1 MTQFRTI
8 EGREVRILVVDGIE
22 CAEPWFN
29 GSVSGVIRDRF
40 PGDDTISVHLMPGEA
55 LPYDLWIQFTEE
67 ELKKLRCRSPEFKDR
82 MVLEIRQTNQADAC
96 GRNYEIASV
105 EYQAYT
111 PPDLG
116 KYGDA
121 AGTVASGSKQGTCTA
136 SSSSGSDFSEPLF
149 GVHPQSPGK
158 EEAHE
163 PESERKFGPH

>member
-29 GSVSGVIRDRF
+29 GTVSGVIRDRF
-40 PGDDTISVHLMPGEA
+40 VGDDPVSVHLMPGEA

-67 ELKKLRCRSPEFKDR
+67 ELKKLRCRAPEFKDR
-82 MVLEIRQTNQADAC
+82 MVLEIRQTDQADTC
-96 GRNYEIASV
+96 GRNYEILSAK
-105 EYQAYT
+105 YQAYT

-116 KYGDA
+116 QDRDA

-149 GVHPQSPGK
+149 GGYPQSSGK
-158 EEAHE
+158 EETHE
-163 PESERKFGPH
+163 PESERKIGPH

>member
-1 MTQFRTI
+1 MTQFITI
-8 EGREVRILVVDGIE
+8 EERKVRILVLDGIE

-29 GSVSGVIRDRF
+29 GTVSGVVRDRF
-40 PGDDTISVHLMPGEA
+40 PGENPVSVHLMPGEA

-67 ELKKLRCRSPEFKDR
+67 ELKKLRCRTPKFKDW
-82 MVLEIRQTNQADAC
+82 MVLEIRQTDQADAY
-96 GRNYEIASV
+96 GRNYEILSA

-116 KYGDA
+116 KDDDA

-149 GVHPQSPGK
+149 GGHPQSPGK
-158 EEAHE
+158 EG
-163 PESERKFGPH
+163 ST